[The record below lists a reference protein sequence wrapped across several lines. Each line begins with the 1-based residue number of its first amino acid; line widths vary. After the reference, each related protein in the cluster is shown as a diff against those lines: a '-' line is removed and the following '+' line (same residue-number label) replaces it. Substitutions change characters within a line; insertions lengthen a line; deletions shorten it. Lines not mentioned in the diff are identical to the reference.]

1 MKFDFNGKSFYVDG
15 LLARQ
20 LDTLVYNVQKDYD
33 FVIIITGDRSVRVG
47 KSVLAM
53 TVCAYLSEHLN
64 KVGLQNK
71 YDIKD
76 VYFDNKDMMKAAFT
90 KGKYHV
96 NHYDEGREGLAANKA
111 MKGMQMDLLDF
122 FAECGQLNHIFVIVA
137 PDFFKLSEEI
147 AVGRS
152 EYLINVYRKDV
163 VKHIDL
169 YGTGEKIP
177 VVKLK
182 RGQFEFFD
190 RKRKQNLY
198 DKSQSTRR
206 KNYGLIKAN
215 FVGAF
220 TDQYPLGE
228 EEYRKEKKDALS
240 RFTKKKEAEKKEIG
254 TRAQTKI
261 DKLTAALK
269 VTTLNHNM
277 ADMAKISSHVGAAD
291 TWLYDLISKE
301 RKREREAVSKD
312 DIKASEK
319 QDSFK
324 LPDKDH
330 NSIPV

>member
-1 MKFDFNGKSFYVDG
+1 MKFNFKGKEFYIDG

-20 LDTLVYNVQKDYD
+20 LDTLVYNVKDDYD

-53 TVCAYLSEHLN
+53 TICAYLSEHLN
-64 KVGLQNK
+64 KVGLKNK

-76 VYFDNKDMMKAAFT
+76 VYFDNKDMMKGAFA
-90 KGKYHV
+90 KPQYHV

-111 MKGMQMDLLDF
+111 MKTMQHDLLDF
-122 FAECGQLNHIFVIVA
+122 FAECGQMNHIFVIVA

-147 AVGRS
+147 AVARS

-163 VKHIDL
+163 EKMIDL
-169 YGTGEKIP
+169 YKTGTKIP

-215 FVGAF
+215 FVGSF
-220 TDQYPLGE
+220 TNQYPLGE
-228 EEYRKEKKDALS
+228 EEYRKEKKDALA
-240 RFTKKKEAEKKEIG
+240 RFTKKKEDEKK
-254 TRAQTKI
+254 TKNTI
-261 DKLTAALK
+261 NGNTLK
-269 VTTLNHNM
+269 
-277 ADMAKISSHVGAAD
+277 KISNMQKIIDYFTKKLKHKEKQALMEELD
-291 TWLYDLISKE
+291 LNKTYLYELKRNIKQDEVTKE
-301 RKREREAVSKD
+301 DIEAS
-312 DIKASEK
+312 KAS
-319 QDSFK
+319 DRFK
-324 LPDKDH
+324 MPKKG
-330 NSIPV
+330 NNVGIV